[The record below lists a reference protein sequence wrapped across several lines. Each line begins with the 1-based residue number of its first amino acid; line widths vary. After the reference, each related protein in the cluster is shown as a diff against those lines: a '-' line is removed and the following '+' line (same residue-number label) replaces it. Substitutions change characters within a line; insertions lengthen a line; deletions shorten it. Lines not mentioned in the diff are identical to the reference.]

1 MTEKPINLG
10 SLPDLDDEDSK
21 DFLSEWE
28 GSYTGE
34 RYDTLPEPA
43 DQTVKPEV
51 PPWGPEKPQVASE
64 GKDGQGAVQTPS
76 SAYCQP
82 EAQAGGLS
90 GASTVDP
97 GEVVDRAILEVEN
110 VLLANKV
117 PQNIIREL
125 PKPYYEDDGVI
136 IYNCRCEE
144 VLLSTLSDS
153 VDLCLTD
160 PPYDKKT
167 HERIMTSGDS
177 GKGELSD
184 VGFNYIT
191 IEKMYEIFGQVSR
204 ICNKWTILTLDLEH
218 AIRFYKQAP
227 SGMEYIRWGIY
238 HKTHHAPQ
246 YSGDR
251 PSMGWEPIAI
261 MHRAGKK
268 KVWNGGGTDSVF
280 TYKPPMRGIHPTQK
294 SESFYS
300 DIMKLFT
307 NPGDTVFDPFMGG
320 GTTAICARRM
330 GRKAICVEMQE
341 KYCEAVA
348 KQLQQVDINTFVH
361 RKIKNKQD
369 LLISKDQ
376 FSKKE
381 KK

>member
-1 MTEKPINLG
+1 
-10 SLPDLDDEDSK
+10 
-21 DFLSEWE
+21 
-28 GSYTGE
+28 
-34 RYDTLPEPA
+34 
-43 DQTVKPEV
+43 
-51 PPWGPEKPQVASE
+51 
-64 GKDGQGAVQTPS
+64 
-76 SAYCQP
+76 
-82 EAQAGGLS
+82 
-90 GASTVDP
+90 VDP

-136 IYNCRCEE
+136 IYNCTCEE

-167 HERIMTSGDS
+167 HEKIMTSGDS

-204 ICNKWTILTLDLEH
+204 ICSKWTILTLDLEH
-218 AIRFYKQAP
+218 AIKFYKQPP

-300 DIMKLFT
+300 EIMKLFT
-307 NPGDTVFDPFMGG
+307 NPGDVVFDPFMGG

-330 GRKAICVEMQE
+330 GRRAICVEMQE

-361 RKIKNKQD
+361 RKIKTKQE
-369 LLISKDQ
+369 LLIDKSE
-376 FSKKE
+376 FTKKE